1 MRRKIQAHF
10 AGMPAGTP
18 VPGKDPKSRR
28 RPLYPLLPLC
38 FLHCITLLSGCTPGA
53 GPDSHKAMIIALGTL
68 VNVEIIAT
76 DDRRAEQAVDELR
89 VLLTE
94 LGRDWY
100 GFGDGELGRVN
111 AALAGGGTAETT
123 PDLSALIARSL
134 ALRALSDG
142 LFDPA
147 VGNLV
152 KLWGFADFDAP
163 ARTRVP
169 PSEAAIEAW
178 RRNRARLHIS
188 VSGQTINA
196 TDSVTLD
203 LGGIAK
209 GTVLARATA
218 LLERLGI
225 HDAMIDA
232 GGDIRVM
239 GTHAGRPW
247 RVGIRDP
254 RADGIVATISLAPG
268 ESIVTSGNY
277 ERYFN
282 HDGHRYQHVLNPLTG
297 RPVESTA
304 GVTVIHT
311 DPELA
316 DAAATALM
324 VAGPD
329 RFSEIAGRMGITAAV
344 LIDTRGGM
352 YMTPAMARRMD
363 FAATDDR

>member
-1 MRRKIQAHF
+1 MSRKIQVRF
-10 AGMPAGTP
+10 AGTP
-18 VPGKDPKSRR
+18 VGKPPPEKGPESRR
-28 RPLYPLLPLC
+28 RPPCSLLAVFL
-38 FLHCITLLSGCTPGA
+38 LHCAALLTGCAPAPG
-53 GPDSHKAMIIALGTL
+53 PVSHQATIIALGTL
-68 VNVEIIAT
+68 VNVEIITT
-76 DDRRAEQAVDELR
+76 DDRLAEQAVDELR
-89 VLLTE
+89 VLLAE
-94 LGRDWY
+94 LGRNWY

-111 AALAGGGTAETT
+111 AALAAGGTAETT

-134 ALRALSDG
+134 AFRALSDG

-169 PSEAAIEAW
+169 PSGAAIEAW
-178 RRNRARLHIS
+178 RLNRASLHVS
-188 VSGQTINA
+188 VSGQTISA
-196 TDSVTLD
+196 TNPVTLD

-209 GTVLARATA
+209 GTVLARATQ

-232 GGDIRVM
+232 GGDIRVL
-239 GTHAGRPW
+239 GSHAGRPW

-254 RADGIVATISLAPG
+254 GADGIVATVRLGPG

-277 ERYFN
+277 ERYFD
-282 HDGHRYQHVLNPLTG
+282 HEGHRYQHVLNPLTG

-324 VAGPD
+324 VAGPG
-329 RFSEIAGRMGITAAV
+329 RFSEITGRMGITVAL

-352 YMTPAMARRMD
+352 HMTPAMARRMGIT
-363 FAATDDR
+363 ATDDR